1 MASSSLLLA
10 KSFGQRLG
18 ATFSSHRTA
27 LLIAILAIVGPLT
40 GCGFSKRYQD
50 LPTFWPYDV
59 FDSEN
64 QSVGRFKTTYL
75 ADQIHGYFRGNAAGP
90 IAVASFVDLDNL
102 YGTSTFGRMLGEQLI
117 SELSMKGYNVREI
130 RQSEA
135 LQVMAE
141 QGEFG
146 LSRDLKQLRRSQDLA
161 GVVVG
166 TYTISPVRVYV
177 NARLIDPSTSLVMS
191 AASVEMGKTAEIEKM
206 LRNNSFPTAL
216 ERIPVR
222 NVSYSNYPLPYYWP
236 NPNKMDFRNEAI
248 EKEESAPA
256 PTLKDS
262 FEVKPKSDK
271 RAQLELPSPRL

>member
-1 MASSSLLLA
+1 MASLKSLANSLVR
-10 KSFGQRLG
+10 RLG
-18 ATFSSHRTA
+18 ASFVSS
-27 LLIAILAIVGPLT
+27 LVLIAIVGPLLT

-64 QSVGRFKTTYL
+64 QSVGRFKTSYL
-75 ADQIHGYFRGNAAGP
+75 ADQIHGYFRGNTAGP

-117 SELSMKGYNVREI
+117 SELAMKGYNVREI

-161 GVVVG
+161 GIVVG
-166 TYTISPVRVYV
+166 TYTISPLRVYI
-177 NARLIDPSTSLVMS
+177 NARLIDPNTSIVLS
-191 AASVEMGKTAEIEKM
+191 AGSVEMSKTDEIAKM
-206 LRNNSFPTAL
+206 LRNNSMPTAL

-222 NVSYSNYPLPYYWP
+222 NVSYANYPLPYYWP
-236 NPNKMDFRNEAI
+236 AQSGMKLRNEMI
-248 EKEESAPA
+248 ERDEGAM
-256 PTLKDS
+256 DN
-262 FEVKPKSDK
+262 FEIQPKADKHASIEGPKPK
-271 RAQLELPSPRL
+271 L